1 MAGVLPGPRMAVV
14 GTPLRA
20 LTAVA
25 LLPSMTLRTGS
36 TAVRPLRVAM
46 SGVRGLVGRRGQ
58 MYRGFVRRMRRL
70 GMRHRVRLMRHRVR
84 LMRHRVRLMCYRM

>member
-1 MAGVLPGPRMAVV
+1 MVVV

-25 LLPSMTLRTGS
+25 RLGCMTLRTGS
-36 TAVRPLRVAM
+36 TGVGPFGTAAM
-46 SGVRGLVGRRGQ
+46 HSARSFVGRRGQ

-70 GMRHRVRLMRHRVR
+70 GMRHWVRLMCHWVRLMRHWVR
-84 LMRHRVRLMCYRM
+84 HMCYRM